1 MILRKGRESD
11 LKNVLDIEVMA
22 YKNPYWSQNM
32 IFEVLANKTDK
43 RLWIYE
49 VDNDAIGFI
58 IDMRNKNE
66 ISLLNIAIHKYLQGM
81 GHGLKMLKKYIK
93 SLPRKC
99 SIYLEVN
106 KNNIKGNSIVEIGCG
121 AGRFLNII
129 NRYNPSLL
137 VGVDASDAV
146 NSLSS
151 HLNLKN
157 ENLLI
162 IQADVFKL
170 PFKKNIF

>member
-11 LKNVLDIEVMA
+11 LKIVFEIEVMA

-49 VDNDAIGFI
+49 VDNDVVGFI
-58 IDMRNKNE
+58 IDMRHKNE
-66 ISLLNIAIHKYLQGM
+66 ISLLNIAIHKHLQGM

-93 SLPRKC
+93 SLPAKH

-106 KNNIKGNSIVEIGCG
+106 KNNIK
-121 AGRFLNII
+121 ALNMYTKLNFERVSTRKSYYNDGGDAI
-129 NRYNPSLL
+129 NMQ
-137 VGVDASDAV
+137 
-146 NSLSS
+146 
-151 HLNLKN
+151 
-157 ENLLI
+157 LI
-162 IQADVFKL
+162 K
-170 PFKKNIF
+170 

>member
-11 LKNVLDIEVMA
+11 LKNVLEIEVMA

-49 VDNDAIGFI
+49 VDNDVVGFI
-58 IDMRNKNE
+58 IDMRHKNE

-93 SLPRKC
+93 NLPGKF
-99 SIYLEVN
+99 YL
-106 KNNIKGNSIVEIGCG
+106 S
-121 AGRFLNII
+121 
-129 NRYNPSLL
+129 
-137 VGVDASDAV
+137 
-146 NSLSS
+146 
-151 HLNLKN
+151 
-157 ENLLI
+157 
-162 IQADVFKL
+162 
-170 PFKKNIF
+170 

>member
-11 LKNVLDIEVMA
+11 LKNVLEIEVMA

-32 IFEVLANKTDK
+32 IFELLANKTDK

-49 VDNDAIGFI
+49 VDNDVVGFI
-58 IDMRNKNE
+58 IDMRHKNE

-93 SLPRKC
+93 SLPGKC

-106 KNNIKGNSIVEIGCG
+106 KNNSKALNMYAKFNFEKVSIRKSYYIDG
-121 AGRFLNII
+121 
-129 NRYNPSLL
+129 
-137 VGVDASDAV
+137 SDAI
-146 NSLSS
+146 NMQ
-151 HLNLKN
+151 
-157 ENLLI
+157 LI
-162 IQADVFKL
+162 K
-170 PFKKNIF
+170 

>member
-1 MILRKGRESD
+1 LILRKGRESD
-11 LKNVLDIEVMA
+11 LKNVLEIEVMA

-49 VDNDAIGFI
+49 VDNDVVGFI
-58 IDMRNKNE
+58 IDMRHKNE

-93 SLPRKC
+93 SLPGEC

-106 KNNIKGNSIVEIGCG
+106 KNNIKALNMYTKLNFEKVSIRKSYYNDGG
-121 AGRFLNII
+121 DAII
-129 NRYNPSLL
+129 MQL
-137 VGVDASDAV
+137 
-146 NSLSS
+146 
-151 HLNLKN
+151 
-157 ENLLI
+157 
-162 IQADVFKL
+162 FK
-170 PFKKNIF
+170 

>member
-11 LKNVLDIEVMA
+11 LKNVLEIEVMA

-32 IFEVLANKTDK
+32 IFEVLVNKTDK

-49 VDNDAIGFI
+49 VDNDVVGFI
-58 IDMRNKNE
+58 IDMRHKNE

-93 SLPRKC
+93 SLPGKC

-106 KNNIKGNSIVEIGCG
+106 KNNIKALNMYSKLNFEKVSIRKSYYIDG
-121 AGRFLNII
+121 
-129 NRYNPSLL
+129 
-137 VGVDASDAV
+137 SDAI
-146 NSLSS
+146 NMQ
-151 HLNLKN
+151 
-157 ENLLI
+157 LI
-162 IQADVFKL
+162 K
-170 PFKKNIF
+170 

>member
-11 LKNVLDIEVMA
+11 LENVLEIEAMA

-49 VDNDAIGFI
+49 VDNDVVGFI
-58 IDMRNKNE
+58 IDMRHKNE

-81 GHGLKMLKKYIK
+81 GYGLKMLKKYIK

-99 SIYLEVN
+99 FIYLEVN
-106 KNNIKGNSIVEIGCG
+106 KNNIKALNMYSKLNFEKVSIRKSYYTDGG
-121 AGRFLNII
+121 DAI
-129 NRYNPSLL
+129 NMQ
-137 VGVDASDAV
+137 
-146 NSLSS
+146 
-151 HLNLKN
+151 
-157 ENLLI
+157 LI
-162 IQADVFKL
+162 K
-170 PFKKNIF
+170 

>member
-11 LKNVLDIEVMA
+11 LKNVLEIEVMA

-49 VDNDAIGFI
+49 VDNDVVGFI
-58 IDMRNKNE
+58 IDMRHKNE

-93 SLPRKC
+93 SLPGKC

-106 KNNIKGNSIVEIGCG
+106 KNNIKALNMYAKLNFERVSIRKSYYTDG
-121 AGRFLNII
+121 
-129 NRYNPSLL
+129 
-137 VGVDASDAV
+137 SDAI
-146 NSLSS
+146 NMQ
-151 HLNLKN
+151 
-157 ENLLI
+157 LI
-162 IQADVFKL
+162 K
-170 PFKKNIF
+170 